1 MKKYTYKHTLYACYQ
16 GYVTQA
22 IVNNLAPLL
31 FVIFQEQYKLSYEM
45 VGRLILVNFTTQII
59 ADIAAAR
66 YGDRLGYRKAVIIAH
81 LFCAIGLILLGT
93 LPLILPTSYLSLAFA
108 VVIYAIGGGII
119 EVLISPIVESLPGEA
134 KTSAM
139 SLLHS
144 FYCWGQVGVV
154 LMTTLLLRLI
164 GTQYWYCLPVLW
176 SIIPSINVFNFARV
190 PLQDPVP
197 ETKRTHGKQLLVTS
211 GFWLALLLMLC
222 AGASELTMVQW
233 SSLFAEQGLGL
244 PKVMGDI
251 FGPCLFAV
259 LMGVG
264 RTLYGWYG
272 KSVQIEKALLASGI
286 LCATSYAITVF
297 SPYPLLSLF
306 GCALCGLSVSLMWPG
321 TLSLTAARIP
331 DGGTIMF
338 GLLAIFGDIGASVGP
353 WTAGVVSDLASSSSI
368 VLTPEQGLKAGLG
381 VSMIFPVLIIIGML
395 SVKRIA
401 ALGWDYDKG
410 C

>member
-381 VSMIFPVLIIIGML
+381 FSMIFPVLIIIGML

>member
-1 MKKYTYKHTLYACYQ
+1 LKKYTYKHTLYACYQ

>member
-164 GTQYWYCLPVLW
+164 GTQYWYYLPVLW

-381 VSMIFPVLIIIGML
+381 FSMIFPVLIIIGML

>member
-272 KSVQIEKALLASGI
+272 KSVQIEKVLLASGI
-286 LCATSYAITVF
+286 LCVTSYAITVF

-306 GCALCGLSVSLMWPG
+306 GCALCGLSISLMWPG

-331 DGGTIMF
+331 DGGTLMF
-338 GLLAIFGDIGASVGP
+338 GLLAIFGDIGAAVGP

-381 VSMIFPVLIIIGML
+381 VSMIYPVLIIIGML
-395 SVKRIA
+395 FVKRIA
-401 ALGWDYDKG
+401 ALDWDYDKG